1 MPDQLLLDVCSVL
14 IRYVV
19 QQVADTP
26 CHMYLFCVLEVRT
39 VNAGGR
45 NTIEWAEFILLNRN
59 NNTNIQAHDY
69 DIVIGPIAD
78 DTVGLQLRR
87 FIQGYI
93 NISQLVNEL
102 S

>member
-1 MPDQLLLDVCSVL
+1 MQL
-14 IRYVV
+14 
-19 QQVADTP
+19 
-26 CHMYLFCVLEVRT
+26 CH
-39 VNAGGR
+39 
-45 NTIEWAEFILLNRN
+45 

>member
-1 MPDQLLLDVCSVL
+1 
-14 IRYVV
+14 
-19 QQVADTP
+19 
-26 CHMYLFCVLEVRT
+26 MYKRQIKQF
-39 VNAGGR
+39 GGY
-45 NTIEWAEFILLNRN
+45 TIEWAEFILLNRN